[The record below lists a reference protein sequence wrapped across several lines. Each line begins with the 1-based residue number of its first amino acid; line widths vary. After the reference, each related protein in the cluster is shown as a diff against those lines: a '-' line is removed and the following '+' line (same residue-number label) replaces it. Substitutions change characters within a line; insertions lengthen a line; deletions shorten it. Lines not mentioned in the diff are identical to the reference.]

1 MGVIYID
8 LPESVLLAT
17 GQSQAEFVKEAKFLL
32 ALKLFELGRLSSGK
46 AADLCALPRVDFL
59 LLAEFGRSCP
69 ASTQTIELFIHRG
82 ARVSAPLRR
91 GRLPGPRL
99 SREL

>member
-1 MGVIYID
+1 MRFIYID

-59 LLAEFGRSCP
+59 LLAGRAGVPVVDLDHWLTRTHGDDYSKD
-69 ASTQTIELFIHRG
+69 
-82 ARVSAPLRR
+82 
-91 GRLPGPRL
+91 LPQRQ
-99 SREL
+99 